1 MAVWIVIYCFPAAVP
16 FDATSMNYSCV
27 IVGGLTVFQGAWYV
41 VIRKR
46 GYQGPRGMLVEAEQ
60 RLARGEAIVVG
71 TGSIV
76 SGEGGGRAGKEA
88 L

>member
-1 MAVWIVIYCFPAAVP
+1 MFPYSMPVRV
-16 FDATSMNYSCV
+16 ATMNYSCV
-27 IVGGLTVFQGAWYV
+27 IVGGLTVFQGVWYV

-46 GYQGPRGMLVEAEQ
+46 GYQGPRSMLVEAEQ

-76 SGEGGGRAGKEA
+76 GGEGGGRAGKEA